1 MWKKFIL
8 ASLLL
13 SSFCAR
19 AECWIVKDMKGVI
32 SSSHSDYNFENDGFS
47 GTFRI
52 FADGD
57 KASVTYSGSDAG
69 GLSYGQI
76 LPNIIIGVSDNENG
90 QVVETWSIGKN
101 GIVKMTKVISG
112 FGKFDSVKAMVGRVI
127 SKC

>member
-1 MWKKFIL
+1 MWKKFIFIGFL
-8 ASLLL
+8 F
-13 SSFCAR
+13 SSFSTS
-19 AECWIVKDMKGVI
+19 AECWVVKDMKGVS
-32 SSSHSDYNFENDGFS
+32 SSSHSDYNFESDGFS

-76 LPNIIIGVSDNENG
+76 LPNTIIGVSDNENG
-90 QVVETWSIGKN
+90 QVVETWNIGKN

>member
-1 MWKKFIL
+1 MRSLMFL
-8 ASLLL
+8 ALFL
-13 SSFCAR
+13 SSASAS
-19 AECWIVKDMKGVI
+19 AECWVVKDMKGVN
-32 SSSHSDYNFENDGFS
+32 SASHGGYNFEKDGFS

-57 KASVTYSGSDAG
+57 KASIKYSGSDAG

-76 LPNIIIGVSDNENG
+76 LPNTIIGLSNNENG
-90 QVVETWSIGKN
+90 QVVETWNIGKN

-112 FGKFDSVKAMVGRVI
+112 FGDFDSVKAMVGKVA